1 MSEVNND
8 NTPRFAGFDP
18 FNLKEGET
26 IYAQP
31 RNEKDMEELRE
42 IAQEQM
48 PYKDICAREKRGHQQ
63 CEDLCDPCL
72 LRLKKELE
80 EE

>member
-1 MSEVNND
+1 MSEVN
-8 NTPRFAGFDP
+8 
-18 FNLKEGET
+18 
-26 IYAQP
+26 
-31 RNEKDMEELRE
+31 EELRE

-72 LRLKKELE
+72 LRFKKVRGGMNE
-80 EE
+80 

>member
-1 MSEVNND
+1 MSEVN
-8 NTPRFAGFDP
+8 
-18 FNLKEGET
+18 
-26 IYAQP
+26 
-31 RNEKDMEELRE
+31 EELRE

-72 LRLKKELE
+72 LRFKKELE